1 MGKGAYGK
9 SMRQQNMSKPSLVI
23 ASGNLG
29 KVREFRKLL
38 MDLPVTILSQPEGL
52 QIEESGKTFVENARL
67 KALAVAKAT
76 GQWAMADDSG
86 LSVDALDGAPGV
98 YSARYANTDEE
109 RICRLLEDLEPF
121 ADRSAHFSSAICV
134 ASPEEEIL
142 LEVEGKCEGLIIEE
156 PRGINGFG
164 YDPIFEVYGTG
175 LTFAE
180 MEIEN
185 KQMFSHRGKA
195 FALLR
200 PELEKLLRA

>member
-9 SMRQQNMSKPSLVI
+9 SMSQKNRSKPSLVI

-164 YDPIFEVYGTG
+164 YDPVFEVYGTG

-200 PELEKLLRA
+200 PELEKLFRA